1 MNESSQSD
9 RGNEVVRLLLRCHQI
24 EKELAGSAG
33 LSVDE
38 FYCITQLFVL
48 APCCVKTLR
57 ELLGVSPT
65 RASKLLHNLEVHG
78 YLTRTLAFDDKRKER
93 VALTS
98 KGVTMARSLLQS
110 CALSYQ
116 RLLKA
121 LPQDLTQLYEVTQTP
136 EES

>member
-1 MNESSQSD
+1 MLEPSQSD
-9 RGNEVVRLLLRCHQI
+9 PGSEVVRLLLRCHQI

-65 RASKLLHNLEVHG
+65 RASKLLHNLEVRG

-98 KGVTMARSLLQS
+98 KGIAAARSLLQS
-110 CALSYQ
+110 CALSSR
-116 RLLKA
+116 RLLKV
-121 LPQDLTQLYEVTQTP
+121 LPQDPNQLFEMTGTP